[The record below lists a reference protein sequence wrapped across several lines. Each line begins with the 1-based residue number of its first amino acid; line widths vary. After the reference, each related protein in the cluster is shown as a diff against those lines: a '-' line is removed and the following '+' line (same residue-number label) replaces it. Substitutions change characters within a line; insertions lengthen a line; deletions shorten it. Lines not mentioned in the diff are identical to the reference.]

1 MPPGV
6 FKLKVQNIYW
16 KVKILEFKVGS
27 LCWNLSR
34 GVGVLVALE
43 SCCLAE
49 TKPGPYLVADLANVH
64 SHASSPDPGPKT
76 SAWFVD
82 TRSTVL
88 VFDPLS
94 LISST
99 SLSHML
105 SLVWLDN
112 NYLIFELPSNTIFLS
127 SIKSR
132 VPTKQAQPYPYY
144 MWEHRDKYHTINKLL
159 QLFTKLKK
167 KEQIEMFYMLLLST
181 NTLKGNLNL
190 IGSYYTLKGR

>member
-82 TRSTVL
+82 TRSTTL

-112 NYLIFELPSNTIFLS
+112 NHLIFELPSNTIFYLVWS
-127 SIKSR
+127 LEY
-132 VPTKQAQPYPYY
+132 QP
-144 MWEHRDKYHTINKLL
+144 NKPSHILI
-159 QLFTKLKK
+159 TC
-167 KEQIEMFYMLLLST
+167 ENIVT
-181 NTLKGNLNL
+181 NITPLTNCFNY
-190 IGSYYTLKGR
+190 SPN